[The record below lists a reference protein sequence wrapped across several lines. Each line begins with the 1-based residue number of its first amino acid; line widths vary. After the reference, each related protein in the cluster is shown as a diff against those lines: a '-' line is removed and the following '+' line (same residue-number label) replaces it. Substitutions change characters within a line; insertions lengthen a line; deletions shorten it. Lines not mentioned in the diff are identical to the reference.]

1 MTSISKN
8 LYIDKLDYIVN
19 EYNSTFHNTIKIID
33 VLTST
38 DVKSS
43 TYIGSSQEVNDKDP
57 KSKIG
62 EIFRVSK
69 YKNIFVKGYTKNWS
83 KEDFLIKKFK
93 YCVMKLC
100 YQ

>member
-19 EYNSTFHNTIKIID
+19 EYNSTCHNTIKIID

-43 TYIGSSQEVNDKDP
+43 THIDSSKEINDKDP

-62 EIFRVSK
+62 EIFRISK

-83 KEDFLIKKFK
+83 KEVFLIKKFS
-93 YCVMKLC
+93 YCVVKLC
-100 YQ
+100 Y